1 MSNNPNASY
10 IKKTYEW
17 AIAFGSNVRDFLM
30 QRERFDYHT
39 CLFQRERFFR
49 LTIFFYSMLV
59 GGKGEKKIKATRSS
73 LQKSLQIATCI
84 LTRVQCRTR
93 VKQFDTCILTR
104 VSDVDVINCTF

>member
-17 AIAFGSNVRDFLM
+17 AIAFGSNVRDFLMQRKRDFLM

-49 LTIFFYSMLV
+49 LTIFFYSMLE
-59 GGKGEKKIKATRSS
+59 GGKGEKKNKG
-73 LQKSLQIATCI
+73 
-84 LTRVQCRTR
+84 
-93 VKQFDTCILTR
+93 D
-104 VSDVDVINCTF
+104 